1 MRYRTL
7 IATGVAAAGLGLA
20 GGAMAAPQVTA
31 VDAVKTGK
39 AKLSVGVT
47 TLRGTSAEAPRITV
61 AVKRRIARARVTDWD
76 AALAPDQTVQAF
88 ARFKRVRSTVGS
100 TLTIRVRACDTTC
113 ATTTH
118 TVTVADDGDGTNP
131 AAPLRPG
138 SVDANGAGAAALTHV
153 GAGSRLIEV
162 ERADEHGAAW
172 EVKVLRADGARVKV
186 YVNADGSIHSSR
198 VVGLRVGRG
207 DNQVR

>member
-1 MRYRTL
+1 
-7 IATGVAAAGLGLA
+7 
-20 GGAMAAPQVTA
+20 MAAPQVTA

-88 ARFKRVRSTVGS
+88 ARFQRVRSTVGS

-131 AAPLRPG
+131 AAPLPPG

-207 DNQVR
+207 DDQGR

>member
-39 AKLSVGVT
+39 TKLSVGVT

-88 ARFKRVRSTVGS
+88 ARMKRVRSTVGS

-131 AAPLRPG
+131 AAPLPPG
-138 SVDANGAGAAALTHV
+138 SVDANGAAAALAHV

-198 VVGLRVGRG
+198 AVGLRVGRG
-207 DNQVR
+207 DDQGR